1 MNTIDNSTQRPR
13 AERDG
18 LREPTESPLH
28 GAADI
33 ANGKESALSGRVPSK
48 APKDLFDH
56 PAVDTATAT
65 DAELN
70 PSPTAHQLDTLG
82 GKSPDTP
89 EIDSSAGP
97 VSGAPSPA
105 GISNATVLDAVFIRN
120 LDAKMAKSDLQE
132 LGWRDRDDL
141 DLVMLDLERLAG
153 ADWRKAASL
162 WDKYRPNDDD
172 KPLFIDGD
180 DKDFVPRSASS
191 PNLHKE
197 PATASKYDEAIPGD
211 DGAGKD
217 TKVTIPRALVRRY
230 LVAENKFYFRDDPNL
245 LAFEDT
251 GKRLATEH
259 NDPDVARSMVE
270 LAEAKQWN
278 SIKVNGADEFRRE
291 VWLAASLRGLD
302 VQGYRPNDVDRA
314 RLSELLQARPPERPN
329 SIEQGMTREKIL
341 KSHPDS
347 ATPSRAAPAVPKP
360 AAQDVADA
368 SSHLNKQ
375 QRIAVDTLRAILTE
389 RGDSA
394 KAVEMAASLAT
405 ERFQKQR
412 VFVGRL
418 LTHGAA
424 PYEHKPD
431 EKPNYFV
438 TLKTIN
444 GERTI
449 WGVDLERAIRV
460 GAAEQGDDL
469 AIIYRGKTSVTVPVV
484 ERDGA
489 RKQTGQQVT
498 AVVDRNTWE
507 VGNLDKMRQEV
518 QGRLREAAAQS
529 ERAEPDVRVYDMG
542 LARDRPNRTGI
553 ANQRD
558 PEPQLGR

>member
-1 MNTIDNSTQRPR
+1 MNTIDNSTQRQP

-18 LREPTESPLH
+18 LGAPGKSGTH
-28 GAADI
+28 GAENI
-33 ANGKESALSGRVPSK
+33 ANGNKSALSARAS
-48 APKDLFDH
+48 PKVFEDLFDES
-56 PAVDTATAT
+56 AVDTEAAAG
-65 DAELN
+65 AESKA
-70 PSPTAHQLDTLG
+70 SPTTQRQDPLAE
-82 GKSPDTP
+82 KSPDSP
-89 EIDSSAGP
+89 EIEIPAELVSSA
-97 VSGAPSPA
+97 ARPA
-105 GISNATVLDAVFIRN
+105 TGSNATVLDAAFIKN
-120 LDAKMAKSDLQE
+120 LDARMAKSDLQE

-180 DKDFVPRSASS
+180 DKDPVPRSASAPHS
-191 PNLHKE
+191 QKE
-197 PATASKYDEAIPGD
+197 PAAVGKSEEATPGD
-211 DGAGKD
+211 NVADKARN
-217 TKVTIPRALVRRY
+217 VALPRSIIRRY

-270 LAEAKQWN
+270 LAQAKQWN

-302 VQGYRPNDVDRA
+302 VQGYQPSDVDRA
-314 RLSELLQARPPERPN
+314 RLSELSQERTPSRQN
-329 SIEQGMTREKIL
+329 SIEKGMMREKML
-341 KSHPDS
+341 KTHQDS
-347 ATPSRAAPAVPKP
+347 AAPSRATP
-360 AAQDVADA
+360 AAPQPAEKDVDDA

-389 RGDSA
+389 RGDSP

-444 GERTI
+444 GERTV
-449 WGVDLERAIRV
+449 WGIDLERAIRD
-460 GAAEQGDDL
+460 GGAEQGDDL
-469 AIIYRGKTSVTVPVV
+469 AIVYRGKTSVTVPVA
-484 ERDGA
+484 ERDTAG
-489 RKQTGQQVT
+489 KPTGQQVT
-498 AVVDRNTWE
+498 AIVNRNKWE
-507 VGNLDKMRQEV
+507 VGKLDKMRQEV
-518 QGRLREAAAQS
+518 QVRLREAAIQADHS
-529 ERAEPDVRVYDMG
+529 EPDVRVYDIG
-542 LARDRPNRTGI
+542 PARERLHRTGI